1 MKANSRRFLH
11 KQNRARRIR
20 SVTRRWSN
28 GYDGYRTIPPVYCER
43 NSAMKASNARPK
55 DKGDEMTAIGKH
67 KLRWL
72 MLVLTLLTGSQALA
86 DVTASLDRDQAAI
99 GDTLQ
104 LTISA
109 DGDENIN
116 NIDLRPLLKDF
127 EILRRSTSSSTRI
140 INGQTTRTR
149 EVTLDIKARREG
161 TLRIPPLQIGNSRSN
176 MLLVAI
182 GPAVSLDPGAQSV
195 LFEAEIDRS
204 QVYVQGQVLLT
215 LRIQQ
220 AINLD
225 ARSVTELKL
234 DNAFVKQLEQ
244 KSFQRNIDGRPWLVH
259 EIRYAIFPE
268 QSGTLEIPAQTFSA
282 RESRPRRSLFDVG
295 SNGKQLQLNSDAL
308 TINVLPRPDDYPTGD
323 WLPAQRLTIEET
335 WSTPPE
341 QLKAGES
348 ATRTIRI
355 SGEGLQGAQ
364 LPPILFPSTEG
375 LKYYPD
381 QPIISD
387 NEVGTGL
394 LGSRQDSAALVPTRA
409 GDWEIPE
416 VRIPWWDTSAET
428 VRYAVLPAR
437 QITVATA
444 PSSAPEPSPVDQ
456 PTNTAESAEVTHS
469 GAGNLIWQIIAGICA
484 AGWLL
489 TALLLRRPRSGGREE
504 AHENKDHPGESQ
516 AFKQLLA
523 ACASGSANHARSA
536 FINWSAQAIPERAV
550 ISIDDVRAAIDDA
563 ELHSALAELDA
574 ALYRDGDSNW
584 QGESLAAIA
593 KRLRKQLGQ
602 QGRKPAEPLNLYPA
616 T

>member
-1 MKANSRRFLH
+1 
-11 KQNRARRIR
+11 
-20 SVTRRWSN
+20 
-28 GYDGYRTIPPVYCER
+28 
-43 NSAMKASNARPK
+43 
-55 DKGDEMTAIGKH
+55 MTAIGKYT
-67 KLRWL
+67 LRWL
-72 MLVLTLLTGSQALA
+72 MLVLTLLAGGPALA
-86 DVTASLDRDQAAI
+86 EVTASLDRDQAAI

-109 DGDENIN
+109 DGNENIN

-149 EVTLDIKARREG
+149 EVTLDISARREG
-161 TLRIPPLQIGNSRSN
+161 TLRIPPLQVGNSRSN

-182 GPAVSLDPGAQSV
+182 GPAVSLDAGAQSV
-195 LFEAEIDRS
+195 LFEAEVDRS

-295 SNGKQLQLNSDAL
+295 SNGKQLRLNTDAL
-308 TINVLPRPDDYPTGD
+308 TINVLPRPDDYPAGD
-323 WLPAQRLTIEET
+323 WLPAERLTIEET

-341 QLKAGES
+341 QLQAGES

-381 QPIISD
+381 QPVISD

-409 GDWEIPE
+409 GTWEIPE
-416 VRIPWWDTSAET
+416 IRIPWWDTQAET

-444 PSSAPEPSPVDQ
+444 PASAAAPISIDQ
-456 PTNTAESAEVTHS
+456 PGSTPQAAKAVPSAT
-469 GAGNLIWQIIAGICA
+469 GNLLWQIIAGVCA

-489 TALLLRRPRSGGREE
+489 TALLVRRPRGGGREE
-504 AHENKDHPGESQ
+504 RHEKKDHPGESQ

-523 ACASGSANHARSA
+523 ACASDSAGHARSA
-536 FINWSAQAIPERAV
+536 FINWCTQALPQRQIV
-550 ISIDDVRAAIDDA
+550 SIEDARAAVNDP
-563 ELHSALAELDA
+563 ELDQALAELDA
-574 ALYRDGDSNW
+574 TLYRNGGGAW
-584 QGESLAAIA
+584 QGEQLTAIV
-593 KRLRKQLGQ
+593 KRLRKQLRQKGTESD
-602 QGRKPAEPLNLYPA
+602 RPLTLYPA

>member
-1 MKANSRRFLH
+1 
-11 KQNRARRIR
+11 
-20 SVTRRWSN
+20 
-28 GYDGYRTIPPVYCER
+28 
-43 NSAMKASNARPK
+43 
-55 DKGDEMTAIGKH
+55 MTAIGKYR
-67 KLRWL
+67 LRWL
-72 MLVLTLLTGSQALA
+72 MLVLTLLAGGPALA

-109 DGDENIN
+109 DGNENIN

-149 EVTLDIKARREG
+149 EVTLDISARREG
-161 TLRIPPLQIGNSRSN
+161 TLRIPPLQVGNSRSN

-182 GPAVSLDPGAQSV
+182 GPAVSLDAGAQSV
-195 LFEAEIDRS
+195 LFEAEVDRS

-268 QSGTLEIPAQTFSA
+268 QSGSLEIPAQTFSA

-295 SNGKQLQLNSDAL
+295 SNGKQLRLNTDTL
-308 TINVLPRPDDYPTGD
+308 KINVLPRPDDYPAGD
-323 WLPAQRLTIEET
+323 WLPAERLTIEET

-381 QPIISD
+381 QPVISD

-409 GDWEIPE
+409 GTWEISE
-416 VRIPWWDTSAET
+416 IRIPWWDTQAET

-444 PSSAPEPSPVDQ
+444 PTSAAAPISTDQPGSAPEAAKAAPS
-456 PTNTAESAEVTHS
+456 A
-469 GAGNLIWQIIAGICA
+469 AGNLLWQIIAGVCA

-504 AHENKDHPGESQ
+504 GQEKKDHPDESR

-523 ACASGSANHARSA
+523 ACVSGSAHQARAS
-536 FINWSAQAIPERAV
+536 FIHWSAQAIPERAI

-563 ELHSALAELDA
+563 ALHSALAELDA
-574 ALYRDGDSNW
+574 ALYSDGDSGW

-593 KRLRKQLGQ
+593 KRLRKQMGQ
-602 QGRKPAEPLNLYPA
+602 RGAKPAEPLKLYPA

>member
-1 MKANSRRFLH
+1 
-11 KQNRARRIR
+11 
-20 SVTRRWSN
+20 
-28 GYDGYRTIPPVYCER
+28 
-43 NSAMKASNARPK
+43 
-55 DKGDEMTAIGKH
+55 MTAIGKY

-72 MLVLTLLTGSQALA
+72 MLVLTLLAGGQALA
-86 DVTASLDRDQAAI
+86 DVTASLDRDQVAI

-109 DGDENIN
+109 DGNENIN

-140 INGQTTRTR
+140 VNGQTTRTR
-149 EVTLDIKARREG
+149 EVTLDISARKEG
-161 TLRIPPLQIGNSRSN
+161 TLRIPPLQVGNSRSN

-182 GPAVSLDPGAQSV
+182 GPAVSLDAGAQSV

-220 AINLD
+220 AVNLD

-268 QSGTLEIPAQTFSA
+268 QSGTLEIPSQTFSA

-295 SNGKQLQLNSDAL
+295 SNGKQLRLNTDAL
-308 TINVLPRPDDYPTGD
+308 KIKVLPRPDDYPAGD
-323 WLPAQRLTIEET
+323 WLPAERLTIEET

-409 GDWEIPE
+409 GSWEISE
-416 VRIPWWDTSAET
+416 IRIPWWDTQAET

-437 QITVATA
+437 QITVAAVA
-444 PSSAPEPSPVDQ
+444 PSASETTPVDQ
-456 PTNTAESAEVTHS
+456 PASIPEAADATTQSS
-469 GAGNLIWQIIAGICA
+469 GSNLIWQIIAGICA

-489 TALLLRRPRSGGREE
+489 TALLLGRPRSGGREAAQE
-504 AHENKDHPGESQ
+504 KKDHAGESQ

-523 ACASGSANHARSA
+523 ACASDSASHARPA
-536 FINWSAQAIPERAV
+536 FINWCAQALPDRRIV
-550 ISIDDVRAAIDDA
+550 SIEDARAAVDDA
-563 ELHSALAELDA
+563 ELDKALAELDA
-574 ALYRDGDSNW
+574 KLYRSGDSAW
-584 QGESLAAIA
+584 QGEHLTAIA
-593 KRLRKQLGQ
+593 KRLRKQLQQ
-602 QGRKPAEPLNLYPA
+602 QGSTTDRPLTLYPA